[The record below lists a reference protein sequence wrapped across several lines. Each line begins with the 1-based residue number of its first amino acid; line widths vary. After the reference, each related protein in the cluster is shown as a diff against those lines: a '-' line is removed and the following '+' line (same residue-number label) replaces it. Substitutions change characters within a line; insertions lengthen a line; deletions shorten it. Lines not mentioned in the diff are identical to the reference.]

1 MKLYRLV
8 KNEVLKIVQKK
19 RLLFISA
26 ILLVLIL
33 LFAYGEQYTSNKNA
47 QRLEARI
54 GTSQSGDWRKITE
67 QQILND
73 KAHLDS
79 PYMTENRKA
88 SIQVRIAQLE
98 YNLKHN
104 INPITPGSAK
114 FTRTFMEQAIFL
126 FLPLMI
132 VILAGDLVSSE
143 FAGGTIKLLLTKSV
157 PRWKILLSKLIALFM
172 ATTIV
177 ILLIAGISAI
187 ASSFFFG
194 YGGWDAPVTA
204 GFKVINGNLD
214 VSGVINVPQ
223 WQYIIMEYSL
233 AWFVALAVASLSFM
247 VSVLV
252 RSTSASIGIML
263 SSLIGGSFLSF
274 FLSDW
279 ENIRYLFN
287 VNLQLTDYLSG
298 SVQPLEGMTLGFSMA
313 VLGVWAILAL
323 IVSFSVFIKRDVLV

>member
-1 MKLYRLV
+1 MKLYNLV
-8 KNEVLKIVQKK
+8 RNEVLKIVQKK

-26 ILLVLIL
+26 ILLVLIM
-33 LFAYGEQYTSNKNA
+33 LFAYGQQYTASKDA
-47 QRLEARI
+47 QRLEAKI
-54 GTSQSGDWRKITE
+54 GITQASDWRKLTE
-67 QQILND
+67 QQILDD

-88 SIQVRIAQLE
+88 SIQVRIDQLE

-132 VILAGDLVSSE
+132 IILAGDLVSSE
-143 FAGGTIKLLLTKSV
+143 FTAGTVKLLLTKSV
-157 PRWKILLSKLIALFM
+157 PRWKILLSKYIAFIM
-172 ATTIV
+172 TTTIV
-177 ILLIAGISAI
+177 IILMAAISAI
-187 ASSFFFG
+187 ISSLFFG

-204 GFKVINGNLD
+204 GFKVISGKLD
-214 VSGVINVPQ
+214 VSNVINVPQ
-223 WQYIIMEYSL
+223 WQYIVMEYSL
-233 AWFVALAVASLSFM
+233 AWFVALAVGTLSFM

-279 ENIRYLFN
+279 QNIRYLFN
-287 VNLQLTDYLSG
+287 LNLRLTDYLSG
-298 SVQPLEGMTLGFSMA
+298 SVQPLEGMTLGFSMG
-313 VLGVWAILAL
+313 VLSVWAIVAL
-323 IVSFSVFIKRDVLV
+323 IISFTVFIKRDVLV